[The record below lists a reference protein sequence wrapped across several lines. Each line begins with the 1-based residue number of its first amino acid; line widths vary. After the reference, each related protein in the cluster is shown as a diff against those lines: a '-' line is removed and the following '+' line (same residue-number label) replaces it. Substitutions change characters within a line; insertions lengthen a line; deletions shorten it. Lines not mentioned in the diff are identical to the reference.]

1 LKHGSASASRKSR
14 PPSSSKDREANFGLS
29 RQKISHLCVD
39 LNALESP
46 NKPSFDLKK
55 AAAGA
60 FAAATI
66 ASSTLTAPLPADAF
80 DNQFTFSSTTVVA
93 EKVTREGLY
102 GEYTVDIEQK
112 YDDAR
117 STFKEAKETKTKK
130 GRSRVVKN
138 GRLL

>member
-1 LKHGSASASRKSR
+1 M
-14 PPSSSKDREANFGLS
+14 
-29 RQKISHLCVD
+29 
-39 LNALESP
+39 
-46 NKPSFDLKK
+46 KK

-66 ASSTLTAPLPADAF
+66 ASSALTSPLPAEAF

-102 GEYTVDIEQK
+102 GEYTVDVEQK

-117 STFKEAKETKTKK
+117 STFKEAKETKSKK
-130 GRSRVVKN
+130 GKSHDAIGGDSLKIRVYLFMSEYGHSFFCSRYPK
-138 GRLL
+138 LSL

>member
-1 LKHGSASASRKSR
+1 M
-14 PPSSSKDREANFGLS
+14 
-29 RQKISHLCVD
+29 
-39 LNALESP
+39 
-46 NKPSFDLKK
+46 KK

-66 ASSTLTAPLPADAF
+66 ASSALTSPLPAEAF

-102 GEYTVDIEQK
+102 GEYTVDVEQK

-117 STFKEAKETKTKK
+117 STFKEAKETKSKK
-130 GRSRVVKN
+130 GELGNTTAVLRV
-138 GRLL
+138 RLET